1 MKIIVLAL
9 LALTLGSI
17 GAVGV
22 SSASAT
28 SAPVR
33 LTFEKTIADPA
44 AGVWEGTTGGD
55 VNGTLRTELR
65 SLTVTSSIWH
75 VTFDWIVTA
84 GERSFTARLSGVLNT
99 ATGAVVMNGTVVE
112 GWLEGSQVH
121 EAGQLLD
128 PDSLHFEGLI
138 RLMPATAG
146 SSSG

>member
-1 MKIIVLAL
+1 MRFIALAL
-9 LALTLGSI
+9 LALMLGSI

-22 SSASAT
+22 SSAAAAN
-28 SAPVR
+28 APVR

-55 VNGTLRTELR
+55 VDGTLRTELR
-65 SLTVTSSIWH
+65 SLRVTGSIWH

-112 GWLEGSQVH
+112 GWLEGAQVH
-121 EAGQLLD
+121 EEGRLLD
-128 PDSLHFEGLI
+128 PGSLHFEGSI
-138 RLMPATAG
+138 RLMPATADG
-146 SSSG
+146 SS